1 VPVAVKGWVVPS
13 GIAGIA
19 GVTAM
24 ETRTAGVTVR
34 VVEPLIEPEVA
45 VTLVLPNP
53 TLLNTPCELTVAT
66 PEFVVLQVTEFVR
79 SSVLPSVYVP
89 VAFKACV
96 VPSANEEFA
105 GVMTRETKV
114 GCVTVT
120 VVEPVMDAEA
130 PVTVAVPTLPPVAR
144 AVLLILT
151 MAGAE
156 ELQLTELVTS
166 CVLPSV

>member
-1 VPVAVKGWVVPS
+1 
-13 GIAGIA
+13 
-19 GVTAM
+19 M
-24 ETRTAGVTVR
+24 
-34 VVEPLIEPEVA
+34 
-45 VTLVLPNP
+45 PNP
-53 TLLNTPCELTVAT
+53 TLLDTPCELTVAT

-105 GVMTRETKV
+105 GVMTRETNV

-120 VVEPVMDAEA
+120 GVEPVIDPEA
-130 PVTVAVPTLPPVAR
+130 AVTVAVPMLAPVSRPVLPMLA
-144 AVLLILT
+144 T
-151 MAGAE
+151 AGAE

>member
-1 VPVAVKGWVVPS
+1 MNGCVVPR
-13 GIAGIA
+13 GIEGIA

-34 VVEPLIEPEVA
+34 VVEPVIEPEVA

-53 TLLNTPCELTVAT
+53 TLLATPCELTVAM
-66 PEFVVLQVTEFVR
+66 PEFVVLQVAEVVR
-79 SSVLPSVYVP
+79 SNVLPSVYVP
-89 VAFKACV
+89 VTFKACV

-120 VVEPVMDAEA
+120 VVEPLMDPEA
-130 PVTVAVPTLPPVAR
+130 AVTVAVPTLVPVSR
-144 AVLLILT
+144 PVLLILAI
-151 MAGAE
+151 AGAD
-156 ELQLTELVTS
+156 ELQLVELVTS
-166 CVLPSV
+166 CVFPSV